1 MTDQISNTELQPHLQ
16 SHSNLMDK
24 VYRNQ
29 RFIYN
34 ASRKY
39 YLLGRDQLIKEL
51 SPPPRGTVL
60 ELGAG
65 TGRNLICTAK
75 TYDDCELYGVDIS
88 QEMLKTAGKS
98 IVKAGFEN
106 RIHLAKGDAT
116 NFNAEKAFGVKEFD
130 RVFISF
136 SLSMIP
142 EWQMAI
148 ASSYELTRP
157 GGQIH
162 IVDFGECKQYPK
174 MFQKLLYAWLSI
186 FHVHP
191 IRNLPG
197 QLKEA
202 ANKANCKVTVKPLY
216 GGYSLQAII
225 QKPR

>member
-1 MTDQISNTELQPHLQ
+1 MTDQISDTELQ

-24 VYRNQ
+24 IYRNQ

-39 YLLGRDQLIKEL
+39 YLLGRDQLIKDL
-51 SPPPRGTVL
+51 APPAKGIVL
-60 ELGAG
+60 ELGTG
-65 TGRNLICTAK
+65 TGRNLICAAK
-75 TYDDCELYGVDIS
+75 HYNDCELYGVDIS
-88 QEMLKTAGKS
+88 KEMLKSAGKS
-98 IVKAGFEN
+98 IVKAGLQN

-116 NFNAEKAFGVKEFD
+116 NFNSEKAFGKKEFD

-142 EWQMAI
+142 DWQIVI
-148 ASSYELTRP
+148 AQALDLTRP

-174 MFQKLLYAWLSI
+174 VFQKLLYTWLSI

-191 IRNLPG
+191 IKNLPE
-197 QLKEA
+197 QLKKA
-202 ANKANCKVTVKPLY
+202 ATKTNCNVSIKSLY
-216 GGYSLQAII
+216 AGYSLQAII